1 MIRTILEAITLA
13 GFMLAILALWAFG
26 EALLMPMPV

>member
-13 GFMLAILALWAFG
+13 AFMLAILALWAFG